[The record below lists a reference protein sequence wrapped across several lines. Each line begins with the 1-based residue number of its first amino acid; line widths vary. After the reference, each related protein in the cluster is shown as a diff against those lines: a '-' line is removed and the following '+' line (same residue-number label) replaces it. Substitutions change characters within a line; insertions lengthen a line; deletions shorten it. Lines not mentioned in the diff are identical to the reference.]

1 MYINLKQGH
10 DNMKNS
16 LISVAAVIAL
26 SSFGFAGGDIEP
38 VEPVVDTPMVEASA
52 GNAYVGLAFALVNTR
67 DSSVDLDFFS
77 GTAGAD
83 RLGNITFLAGYN
95 FNSYIGVE
103 GRYTTGVSNS
113 DIVSMDGW
121 SLFLKP
127 QYPVSNAMNIY
138 ALLGYG
144 GVTMDPENNS
154 LVNVDDT
161 GFQWGIGADYAVTEQ
176 VSIFVDYTSLASD
189 MDGVYA
195 NGALNVDA
203 DALTVG
209 VTYAF

>member
-1 MYINLKQGH
+1 
-10 DNMKNS
+10 MKNS
-16 LISVAAVIAL
+16 LISVATVIAL

-38 VEPVVDTPMVEASA
+38 VEPVVDAPMVEVSA
-52 GNAYVGLAFALVNTR
+52 GNAYVGLGFALVSTR
-67 DSSVDLDFFS
+67 DSSVSLDFFS
-77 GTAGAD
+77 DSVGQD
-83 RLGNITFLAGYN
+83 RLGNIAFLAGYN

-103 GRYTTGVSNS
+103 GRYSTGVSNS

-127 QYPVSNAMNIY
+127 QYPVSDAFNIY

-195 NGALNVDA
+195 NGALKVDA

>member
-1 MYINLKQGH
+1 MR
-10 DNMKNS
+10 NS

-38 VEPVVDTPMVEASA
+38 VEPVVGAPMVTASES
-52 GNAYVGLAFALVNTR
+52 NAYVGLAGAFVSTR
-67 DSSVDLDFFS
+67 DSSVSLSFFS
-77 GTAGAD
+77 EKAGQD

-95 FNSYIGVE
+95 FNSYIGIE
-103 GRYTTGVSNS
+103 GRYSTSVSKS
-113 DIVSMDGW
+113 DAVSMDGW

-127 QYPVSNAMNIY
+127 QYPVSDAFNVY

-176 VSIFVDYTSLASD
+176 VSIFVDYTSLASN
-189 MDGVYA
+189 MSGVYS
-195 NGALNVDA
+195 NGALEVDA
-203 DALTVG
+203 DAVTIG

>member
-1 MYINLKQGH
+1 
-10 DNMKNS
+10 MKNS
-16 LISVAAVIAL
+16 LISVATVIAL

-38 VEPVVDTPMVEASA
+38 VEPVVGTPMVEASA
-52 GNAYVGLAFALVNTR
+52 GNAYVGLGFALVSTR

-77 GTAGAD
+77 QKAGQD
-83 RLGNITFLAGYN
+83 RLGNIAFLAGYN

-103 GRYTTGVSNS
+103 GRYSTTINKS
-113 DIVSMDGW
+113 DAVSMDGW
-121 SLFLKP
+121 SLFVKP
-127 QYPVSNAMNIY
+127 QYPVSEAFNVY

-144 GVTMDPENNS
+144 GVNMDPENGS

-161 GFQWGIGADYAVTEQ
+161 GFQWGLGASYAVTEQ
-176 VSIFVDYTSLASD
+176 VAIFVDYTSLAND

-195 NGALNVDA
+195 NGALKADA
-203 DALTVG
+203 DAITVG